1 MNKISQLLHKVFMTD
16 PNDKEGMQPVEA
28 ISYSLCGFGQNL
40 ISAIVSSYLTYYLTD
55 GLMIASTTV
64 GFIMLGTRLY
74 DALNDPIMGTIVDH
88 THSKWGKSRPYVLFA
103 AIPIAILTIMCFLPY
118 ELWGMPWGDGVD
130 GVVDSWKTITIVTVF
145 YVLWSMA
152 YTAIDVPYWSLAT
165 SMTSNTFQRGTML
178 TIARLLCTAGSGV
191 VSIVVPPIADAITA
205 PYYTVD
211 ETTGI
216 KQYIGNYTWQDA
228 AQALQKYYVII
239 VAVIV
244 IISLPFFYLGF
255 KKSKERFYDPT
266 QTLTLKENLGL
277 LFKNKPLLLI
287 VLAGILGGGKTLYLY
302 STMYVSQYC
311 FNTTAWATLF
321 TLAAVP
327 GGLVASLL
335 VPLCTKKW
343 GKRNTY
349 IVSHIVGGIVL
360 IGAFFLCRYV
370 KGGIINDP
378 AVLAIYIV
386 ALIFA
391 GIPQGF
397 ANIITYAQIA
407 DCIEYMEWKTG
418 KRGEGICFAMQTFI
432 NKVGIALGAA
442 FTCFGLSLAGID
454 SPQQWQTLVETG
466 AQEVYSAQQFLIGV
480 TLILPGASMILS
492 AIPYFFYHFNEED
505 QERVVA
511 EIAERKAAALAA
523 EGADG
528 GSVDVGNIDVAGGE
542 SKD

>member
-1 MNKISQLLHKVFMTD
+1 MNKVMQLLHKVFMTD
-16 PNDKEGMQPVEA
+16 PNDKEGMQPGEA

-40 ISAIVSSYLTYYLTD
+40 VSAIVSSYLTYYLTD
-55 GLMIASTTV
+55 GLMIASTAV

-118 ELWGMPWGDGVD
+118 ELWGLPFGNAEDG
-130 GVVDSWKTITIVTVF
+130 WKTITIVTVF

-178 TIARLLCTAGSGV
+178 TIARLLCTAGSGL
-191 VSIVVPPIADAITA
+191 VSIVVPPLADAITA
-205 PYYTVD
+205 PYYHIIVQEDGTEFKELIEGYTVYD
-211 ETTGI
+211 V
-216 KQYIGNYTWQDA
+216 

-244 IISLPFFYLGF
+244 IVSLPFFYLGF

-266 QTLTLKENLGL
+266 QTLTLKENLSL

-311 FNTTAWATLF
+311 FDTTSWATLF
-321 TLAAVP
+321 TMAAVP
-327 GGLVASLL
+327 GGLVASVM
-335 VPLCTKKW
+335 VPWFTKKF

-349 IVSHIVGGIVL
+349 IISHIIGGAVL
-360 IGAFFLCRYV
+360 IAAYFLCRYV
-370 KGGIINDP
+370 KKGEINNTE
-378 AVLAIYIV
+378 VLVIYVI
-386 ALIFA
+386 ALVFA

-432 NKVGIALGAA
+432 NKIGIALGAA
-442 FTCFGLSLAGID
+442 FTCFGLSLAGIED
-454 SPQQWQTLVETG
+454 PSLWDAMVTAEKV
-466 AQEVYSAQQFLIGV
+466 SAQQFLIGV

-505 QERVVA
+505 QARAVK
-511 EIAERKAAALAA
+511 EIAERKAAAMAA

-528 GSVDVGNIDVAGGE
+528 GSVDVGNIDVP
-542 SKD
+542 SKDMSED

>member
-1 MNKISQLLHKVFMTD
+1 MNKVMQLLHKVFMTD
-16 PNDKEGMQPVEA
+16 PNDKEGMQPGEA

-55 GLMIASTTV
+55 GLMIASTAV

-103 AIPIAILTIMCFLPY
+103 SFPIAILTIMCFLPY
-118 ELWGMPWGDGVD
+118 NLWGMPFGDDPETGWQTV
-130 GVVDSWKTITIVTVF
+130 TIVTVF

-152 YTAIDVPYWSLAT
+152 YTAVDVPYWSLAT
-165 SMTSNTFQRGTML
+165 SMTSNTNQRGIML

-191 VSIVVPPIADAITA
+191 VSIVVPPLADAITK
-205 PYYTVD
+205 PFYTINTD
-211 ETTGI
+211 TGM
-216 KQYIGNYTWQDA
+216 KEYIGNYTPEDVA
-228 AQALQKYYVII
+228 RALQQYYVII
-239 VAVIV
+239 FIVIV
-244 IISLPFFYLGF
+244 IISLPFFYIGF
-255 KKSKERFYDPT
+255 RNSKERFYDPA
-266 QTLTLKENLGL
+266 QTLTLKENLNL

-311 FNTTAWATLF
+311 FNTTTWATLF
-321 TLAAVP
+321 TMAAVP
-327 GGLVASLL
+327 GGLVASVM
-335 VPLCTKKW
+335 VPWFTKKF

-349 IVSHIVGGIVL
+349 IISHIVGGAVL
-360 IGAFFLCRYV
+360 IGAYFLCRYV
-370 KGGIINDP
+370 KDGNIANNT
-378 AVLAIYIV
+378 VLAIYVI

-432 NKVGIALGAA
+432 NKIGIALGAA
-442 FTCFGLSLAGID
+442 FTCFGLALAGID
-454 SPQQWQTLVETG
+454 NPNDWPIMSLEAKET
-466 AQEVYSAQQFLIGV
+466 AQQFLIGV

-505 QERVVA
+505 QERAVR
-511 EIAERKAAALAA
+511 EIAERKAAAMAA

-528 GSVDVGNIDVAGGE
+528 GSVDVGNIDVGSSDAPTE
-542 SKD
+542 A

>member
-1 MNKISQLLHKVFMTD
+1 MNKVMQLLHKVFMTD
-16 PNDKEGMQPVEA
+16 PNDKEGMQPGEA

-40 ISAIVSSYLTYYLTD
+40 VSAIVSSYLTYYLTD
-55 GLMIASTTV
+55 GLMIASTAV

-118 ELWGMPWGDGVD
+118 ELWGLPFGNDPADG
-130 GVVDSWKTITIVTVF
+130 WKTITIVTVF

-152 YTAIDVPYWSLAT
+152 YTAVDVPYWSLAT

-191 VSIVVPPIADAITA
+191 VSIVVPPLADTITA
-205 PYYTVD
+205 SYYVEVD
-211 ETTGI
+211 GVKTLIDG
-216 KQYIGNYTWQDA
+216 YTAYDV

-266 QTLTLKENLGL
+266 QTLTLKENLSL

-311 FNTTAWATLF
+311 FDNTSWATLF
-321 TLAAVP
+321 TMAAVP
-327 GGLVASLL
+327 GGLIASVL
-335 VPLCTKKW
+335 VPWCTKKW
-343 GKRNTY
+343 GKRNTF
-349 IVSHIVGGIVL
+349 IVSHIVGGAVL
-360 IGAFFLCRYV
+360 IAAFFLCRYV
-370 KGGIINDP
+370 KGGEINNTT
-378 AVLAIYIV
+378 VLVIYVI
-386 ALIFA
+386 ALVFA
-391 GIPQGF
+391 GVPQGF

-442 FTCFGLSLAGID
+442 FTCFGLGLAGIED
-454 SPQQWQTLVETG
+454 PAMWNAMSAADKL
-466 AQEVYSAQQFLIGV
+466 SAQQFLLGV

-511 EIAERKAAALAA
+511 EIAERKAAAMAA

-528 GSVDVGNIDVAGGE
+528 GSVDVGNIDVVGGE

>member
-1 MNKISQLLHKVFMTD
+1 MNKVMQLLHKVFMTD
-16 PNDKEGMQPVEA
+16 PNDKEGMQPGEA
-28 ISYSLCGFGQNL
+28 LSYSLCGFGQNL

-55 GLMIASTTV
+55 GLMIASTAV

-103 AIPIAILTIMCFLPY
+103 SFPIAILTIMCFLPY
-118 ELWGMPWGDGVD
+118 NLWGMPFGDAVD
-130 GVVDSWKTITIVTVF
+130 GWKTVTIVTVF

-152 YTAIDVPYWSLAT
+152 YTAVDVPYWSLAT
-165 SMTSNTFQRGTML
+165 SMTSNTNQRGVML

-191 VSIVVPPIADAITA
+191 VSIVVPPLADVITKD
-205 PYYTVD
+205 YYVIN
-211 ETTGI
+211 ETTGA
-216 KQYIGNYTWQDA
+216 KEYIGDYTAYDVA
-228 AQALQKYYVII
+228 EALQKYYVII
-239 VAVIV
+239 VLVIV
-244 IISLPFFYLGF
+244 IISLPFFYIGF
-255 KKSKERFYDPT
+255 KNSKERFYDPA
-266 QTLTLKENLGL
+266 QTLTLKENLNL
-277 LFKNKPLLLI
+277 LFKNKPL
-287 VLAGILGGGKTLYLY
+287 VLVVIAGILGGGKTLYLY
-302 STMYVSQYC
+302 STMYISQYC

-321 TLAAVP
+321 TMAAVP
-327 GGLVASLL
+327 GGLVASVL
-335 VPLCTKKW
+335 VPWCTKKW

-349 IVSHIVGGIVL
+349 IVSHIVGGAVL
-360 IGAFFLCRYV
+360 IGAYFLCRYV
-370 KGGIINDP
+370 KGGNIANNT
-378 AVLAIYIV
+378 VLAIYVI

-432 NKVGIALGAA
+432 NKIGIALGAA
-442 FTCFGLSLAGID
+442 FTCFGLALAGID
-454 SPQQWQTLVETG
+454 TPEMWRQMQGTPEAL
-466 AQEVYSAQQFLIGV
+466 SAQQFLIGV

-505 QERVVA
+505 QERAVR
-511 EIAERKAAALAA
+511 EIAERKAAAMAA

-528 GSVDVGNIDVAGGE
+528 GSVDVGNIDVGSSDAPTE
-542 SKD
+542 A